1 MRDNITSVWDTLTK
15 TWDAVTNWG
24 VDDAVSIGPEV
35 LEVRRFPPNRRLQ
48 ALFVASSSPVF
59 LMLYPSFSFSL
70 PNLSFRS
77 SALPPSR
84 TTRQLIAIV
93 LGAALSLVVALPATA
108 QDKRVGDTYYVRLGT
123 GITDYAGDSDGTP
136 GGDRITGTR
145 DFLFDGEKFT
155 ETEIFPAGFS
165 AEVGYCV
172 SSLVDLGVSYHI
184 GQYAFVDGP
193 SSTSAPG
200 AVSSGADYGTRR
212 HTVQLLSRYTF
223 YGDAWTLAPY
233 VDGGLSAT
241 FGGNTAGIGPA
252 FGLGVDVLLGSR
264 TSLFVEA
271 RSSIVA
277 NDDAAVDGLDT
288 GTPVDVLSQA
298 PAFGLRYAFRSGSFR
313 RP

>member
-1 MRDNITSVWDTLTK
+1 MPS
-15 TWDAVTNWG
+15 
-24 VDDAVSIGPEV
+24 
-35 LEVRRFPPNRRLQ
+35 
-48 ALFVASSSPVF
+48 
-59 LMLYPSFSFSL
+59 PSFSVSL
-70 PNLSFRS
+70 LPLSFRS
-77 SALPPSR
+77 VSVPAAP
-84 TTRQLIAIV
+84 TARQLTILV
-93 LGAALSLVVALPATA
+93 LGAALSLAAALPATA
-108 QDKRVGDTYYVRLGT
+108 QDKRVGDTYYVRMGT
-123 GITDYAGDSDGTP
+123 GITDYAGDSDGAP
-136 GGDRITGTR
+136 GGDRVTGIR
-145 DFLFDGEKFT
+145 DFLFDGQKFT
-155 ETEIFPAGFS
+155 AADIFPAGFS
-165 AEVGYCV
+165 AEVGYRV

-193 SSTSAPG
+193 SSVSTPGAASSAP
-200 AVSSGADYGTRR
+200 DYGTRR

-271 RSSIVA
+271 RSSIIA
-277 NDDAAVDGLDT
+277 NDDAAIDGLDT

-298 PAFGLRYAFRSGSFR
+298 PAFGLRYTVRPGRFR